1 MPKGT
6 LEVGMYEPPVAVPP
20 AYSESDVT
28 TGTTSGRGF
37 HVFRRPLY
45 RYGLNRYS
53 VSGAGAL
60 ASLLLHILLIASM
73 TWGGGLMREP
83 SQQRPDMASPH
94 VSADAE
100 SDSAMELVWVEEPDT
115 LSTGSPDSN
124 AFAAPTLATVTVDAS
139 LAAVSIPALSAP
151 DEIRPTPGDGNSAA
165 QAILLGRYVG
175 QIDARIERA
184 WRRPRTP
191 LKEDDFSCRVRIV
204 QDATGAVQE
213 ITLERCN
220 GDTRWQ
226 LSLVHAIQ
234 LASPLPAPPDPKV
247 FTRVL
252 RMNFR
257 AQPYS
262 PQSPQED
269 YEPALVANSAR

>member
-1 MPKGT
+1 
-6 LEVGMYEPPVAVPP
+6 MYEPPVASPP
-20 AYSESDVT
+20 AYSASDAAT
-28 TGTTSGRGF
+28 DATSDGGF

-53 VSGAGAL
+53 VCGAGAL
-60 ASLLLHILLIASM
+60 ASLLLHILLIASL
-73 TWGGGLMREP
+73 TWGGGVVREP
-83 SQQRPDMASPH
+83 SQQRPDTASSH
-94 VSADAE
+94 GRADGE

-115 LSTGSPDSN
+115 PSKRSPDSN
-124 AFAAPTLATVTVDAS
+124 AFALTLTTVAVDAS

-151 DEIRPTPGDGNSAA
+151 DEIRPTPGDGDSAA
-165 QAILLGRYVG
+165 QAGLLGRYVG

-191 LKEDDFSCRVRIV
+191 LKEENFSCRARIV

-220 GDTRWQ
+220 GDARWQ

-262 PQSPQED
+262 PQSPQEN
-269 YEPALVANSAR
+269 YEPALIANSAAIEP

>member
-1 MPKGT
+1 
-6 LEVGMYEPPVAVPP
+6 MYEPPVAIPP
-20 AYSESDVT
+20 AYSESDAAT
-28 TGTTSGRGF
+28 DTTSGGGL

-45 RYGLNRYS
+45 RYG

-60 ASLLLHILLIASM
+60 ASLLLHALLIASV
-73 TWGGGLMREP
+73 TWGGGLTREP
-83 SQQRPDMASPH
+83 TQRRPDMASSH
-94 VSADAE
+94 GSADAE

-115 LSTGSPDSN
+115 LSTGSPDPN
-124 AFAAPTLATVTVDAS
+124 ALAAPTLAIVAVDAS

-151 DEIRPTPGDGNSAA
+151 DEIRQTPGDGDSAT
-165 QAILLGRYVG
+165 QAVLLGHYVG

-213 ITLERCN
+213 ITLVDCN

-252 RMNFR
+252 RMHFR

-262 PQSPQED
+262 RQSSQED
-269 YEPALVANSAR
+269 YEPALVANSAATTP

>member
-6 LEVGMYEPPVAVPP
+6 LEVGMYEPPVAAPP
-20 AYSESDVT
+20 AYSESDAAM
-28 TGTTSGRGF
+28 GAESGRGL
-37 HVFRRPLY
+37 HIFRSPCR

-53 VSGAGAL
+53 ISGAGAL
-60 ASLLLHILLIASM
+60 ASLLLHILLIASV

-83 SQQRPDMASPH
+83 SQRRPDMASSH
-94 VSADAE
+94 GSADGE
-100 SDSAMELVWVEEPDT
+100 SDSEMELVWVEEPDT

-124 AFAAPTLATVTVDAS
+124 TFTTPMLATVAVDVP
-139 LAAVSIPALSAP
+139 LAAVSIPASSAP
-151 DEIRPTPGDGNSAA
+151 DEIPSTPGDGDSAA
-165 QAILLGRYVG
+165 QAALLGRYVG

-184 WRRPRTP
+184 WQRPRSP
-191 LKEDDFSCRVRIV
+191 LKEDNFACRVKIV

-220 GDTRWQ
+220 GDARWQ

-247 FTRVL
+247 FTRML

-262 PQSPQED
+262 TQSRQED
-269 YEPALVANSAR
+269 YEPALAANRAR